1 MDKYNELLIEYM
13 KQLLYNHQVI
23 EMNVNDFPEEQ
34 RKIAESILF
43 LGQCTLENFYLA
55 KAITSGELDSVVSNS
70 NPLVGPLKDLQA
82 TLRHLT
88 WQTKQVAGGD
98 YGQRIEFLGDLSS
111 AFNTM
116 VEQLKNR
123 EELIRE
129 NAKKDKEI
137 TDALTQM
144 LEKELNSQVEHYE
157 KMNHVN
163 NEIISYRHDMKN
175 HFFCIE
181 SFLNSGKIEDAKNYI
196 QSISNVINQKSS
208 VLNTR
213 NYVFDALVSEKIRSA
228 KEMNITINTSIAVE
242 PNLNI
247 TPVDWCILF
256 GNALDNAIEACEQ
269 VDEGKVIDLL
279 VKNKNDFLITEI
291 RNPFNS
297 PRIRD
302 GKLFRTLKEDS
313 DNHGKGLKNI
323 EEVVGKY
330 DGSMEIKCDDNEFVL
345 TFMLCDIAPVYNSE
359 F

>member
-1 MDKYNELLIEYM
+1 MDKYNEVLVEYI
-13 KQLLYNHQVI
+13 KQLLYNHHSM
-23 EMNVNDFPEEQ
+23 ELDVNIFPEEQ
-34 RKIAESILF
+34 KKLIESLLF
-43 LGQCTLENFYLA
+43 LGQCSLENFNLA

-98 YGQRIEFLGDLSS
+98 YGQRIEFLGDLSN

-123 EELIRE
+123 EELIHE

-137 TDALTQM
+137 TDARTQL
-144 LEKELNSQVEHYE
+144 LEKELNSQVEHYK

-163 NEIISYRHDMKN
+163 NEITSYRHDMKN

-208 VLNTR
+208 VLNTH

-228 KEMNITINTSIAVE
+228 KEMNITINTNVAVN

-247 TPVDWCILF
+247 NPVDWCILF

-269 VDEGKVIDLL
+269 FEGDKVIDLL
-279 VKNKNDFLITEI
+279 VKSKNDFLITEI
-291 RNPFNS
+291 RNPFSS
-297 PRIRD
+297 PLIRD

-313 DNHGKGLKNI
+313 ENHGKGLKNI
-323 EEVVGKY
+323 EKTVEKY
-330 DGSMEIKCDDNEFVL
+330 NGNMEIKCDDNEFIL
-345 TFMLCDIAPVYNSE
+345 TFMLCNISPNHS
-359 F
+359 